1 MKNPIEEQRAII
13 DQLYQIV
20 IGSCPADFASAKCR
34 FEYGHGHD
42 DGSISVG
49 SAFSFIKDGQENFP
63 ALDRSLRKSVKNLVP
78 DLHAKMLSHTGG
90 DWDAFTLFIN
100 ENGTVT
106 TKFEYADKKSS
117 T

>member
-1 MKNPIEEQRAII
+1 LANPIEEHRKII

-20 IGSCPADFASAKCR
+20 VGSCPAGFISAQCR

-63 ALDRSLRKSVKNLVP
+63 ALDRNLRKTVKNLVP
-78 DLHAKMLSHTGG
+78 DLHSKMLSHTGG
-90 DWDAFTLFIN
+90 DWDAFTIFIDDD
-100 ENGTVT
+100 GTVT
-106 TKFEYADKKSS
+106 TKFEYGDENPSA
-117 T
+117 